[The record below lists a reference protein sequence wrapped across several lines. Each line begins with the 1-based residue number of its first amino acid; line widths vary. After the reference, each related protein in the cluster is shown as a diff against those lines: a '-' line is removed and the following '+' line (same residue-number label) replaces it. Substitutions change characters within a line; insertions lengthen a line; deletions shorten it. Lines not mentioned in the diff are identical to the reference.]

1 MASTHRP
8 SSVCKSRFRSFHIV
22 CTCVFASF
30 DSRVFWLL
38 SVSTLITALWF
49 FVFYVLWKEI
59 EFCLLRA
66 SSDFLD

>member
-1 MASTHRP
+1 MHRP

-49 FVFYVLWKEI
+49 FVFYVL
-59 EFCLLRA
+59 
-66 SSDFLD
+66 